1 MSKRLAYTLSLLLL
15 LLVSITVAKLVE
27 VRTTPIPEQKILGK
41 AIFKAQESIS
51 PIIVG
56 DTIRIAGYFN
66 FIDSLVTAYDS
77 LTNYPLSEHL
87 LVNANSWIVDSLAQ
101 TDYYKMIQ
109 RDSFVYDQR
118 QMIVLRPNNT
128 LLIPDSL
135 EAQSILGSFK
145 KTRIDINLPEYKLRI
160 ITDSVLMYSFPIR
173 IGQNKKKYLKMG
185 DRMTDLRTQTGK
197 GSVIGFRRNPDFYN
211 PVTGKQF
218 YYTHRDDKNM
228 TLMPQIPWIET
239 EINGIRNGQLIH
251 PTTNPNTLE
260 KAYSNGCIGVKEG
273 DAWRIYYHCPIG
285 TPLDIRYDLHI
296 PITHDSILILEDV
309 YNKAS

>member
-41 AIFKAQESIS
+41 AIFKAQEPIS
-51 PIIVG
+51 PILVE

-87 LVNANSWIVDSLAQ
+87 LVNANSWIVDTLAQ

-160 ITDSVLMYSFPIR
+160 FTDSVLMYSFPIR

-197 GSVIGFRRNPDFYN
+197 GYIIGFRRNPDFYN

-296 PITHDSILILEDV
+296 PIAHDSILILEDV

>member
-27 VRTTPIPEQKILGK
+27 VRTTPIPEQRILGK

-87 LVNANSWIVDSLAQ
+87 LVNANSWIVDTLAQ

-160 ITDSVLMYSFPIR
+160 FTDSVLMYSFPIR